1 MKTTRTTKTKT
12 TKNITLAKIGDEVI
26 IGRRKGRGTQ
36 VGKVCAIC
44 YDIKLKNGKHTYY
57 KAENCQVFTDPRK
70 PSGLISRLFELLFG

>member
-1 MKTTRTTKTKT
+1 MKTTETTKAKT

-36 VGKVCAIC
+36 IGKVCAIC
-44 YDIKLKNGKHTYY
+44 YDIKLKDGTHTCY
-57 KAENCQVFTDPRK
+57 KAESCQVFSDPRK

>member
-44 YDIKLKNGKHTYY
+44 YDIKLKNGKHTCY

-70 PSGLISRLFELLFG
+70 KVGFITRLLELLFG